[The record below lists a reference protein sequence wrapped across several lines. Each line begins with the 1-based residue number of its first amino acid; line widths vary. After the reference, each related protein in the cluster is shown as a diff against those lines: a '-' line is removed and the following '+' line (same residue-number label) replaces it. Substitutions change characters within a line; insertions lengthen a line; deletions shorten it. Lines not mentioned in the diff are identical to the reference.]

1 MTDDMIGVLVELRG
15 DEVHVQVLAATTEGL
30 ALDSWSP
37 FAKLGTIRE
46 TTVEGARGKRTA
58 WRWESEGESGVE
70 STRSEAVAA
79 MLTDAGYAETKLTA
93 TIPDLLAGL
102 GEEES

>member
-15 DEVHVQVLAATTEGL
+15 DEVHIQVLAATTAGL
-30 ALDSWSP
+30 AIDSWSP

-46 TTVEGARGKRTA
+46 TTVEGARGKRSA
-58 WRWESEGESGVE
+58 WRWESEGESGTGG
-70 STRSEAVAA
+70 TRARAVAA
-79 MLTDAGYAETKLTA
+79 MLADAGYEEVKLTA

-102 GEEES
+102 DEVAP